1 MLWKHFFYPDTE
13 KWRILDPENR
23 YAEITNRY
31 ANEDAVLTD
40 AKTSVK
46 LKRTDNIRL
55 NLNPE
60 SLKALD
66 IRYLFTKADHKELLA
81 RYGIAC
87 EYVAGQDGCHVYR
100 LSY

>member
-1 MLWKHFFYPDTE
+1 M
-13 KWRILDPENR
+13 
-23 YAEITNRY
+23 TNRY

-40 AKTSVK
+40 GETSVE
-46 LKRTDNIRL
+46 LKWADNIKL

-66 IRYLFTKADHKELLA
+66 IRYLFTTADHTELLA

-87 EYVAGQDGCHVYR
+87 EYVAGQDGYHIYR
-100 LSY
+100 LIY